1 MSNKSDAPTPPSSED
16 RRQHLIFIQEIV
28 ARMANTSAM
37 VKGWS
42 LTVVTA
48 VFGVA
53 IGTNS
58 WKMATLGI
66 GVALIFGY
74 LDAHYLGLERS
85 YRRLF
90 NATIN
95 SNSRVALYELDWRFE
110 FDTPPKRSV
119 MPPWRVLWS
128 WSILPFYGSMI
139 AIGLVIVCVY
149 AIK

>member
-1 MSNKSDAPTPPSSED
+1 MDNKSDTSTPLSSED

-28 ARMANTSAM
+28 ARMANVSAM

-53 IGTNS
+53 VGTNS
-58 WKMATLGI
+58 WKMAILGI

-74 LDAHYLGLERS
+74 LDAHYLGLERN

-90 NATIN
+90 NAVID
-95 SNSRVALYELDWRFE
+95 SNSRVELYELDWRNAL
-110 FDTPPKRSV
+110 DAPPRRSV

-139 AIGLVIVCVY
+139 AIGLIIVCIY
-149 AIK
+149 ASK